1 MKPVSSTIRW
11 SDGSLTHD
19 IYDGD
24 SYYRYPAAVSRQP
37 TVHHGTFNR
46 WLYKLRKA
54 TCDIFI
60 IPNLSQKVQQQSPRR
75 GGAVD
80 ALMSVCETPDLKGSK

>member
-1 MKPVSSTIRW
+1 MKPVSVTIRW

-19 IYDGD
+19 IYDGE

-37 TVHHGTFNR
+37 AVHHGIKR

-54 TCDIFI
+54 TGDIFI

-80 ALMSVCETPDLKGSK
+80 ALMSLSAKDER

>member
-1 MKPVSSTIRW
+1 MKPVSVTIRW

-19 IYDGD
+19 IYDGE
-24 SYYRYPAAVSRQP
+24 SYYRNPAASEP
-37 TVHHGTFNR
+37 TSPLVLHGIKR

-54 TCDIFI
+54 TGDIFI

-80 ALMSVCETPDLKGSK
+80 ALMSLSAKDER